1 MLIRLAALGAL
12 GYVGYRYLR
21 ERPEQNENRGDV
33 ALAGGPLS
41 EQATIQDS
49 PDLAPAM
56 AWHQSEMPRT
66 VQ

>member
-21 ERPEQNENRGDV
+21 ERPERTENDGEI

-49 PDLAPAM
+49 PDLTPAM
-56 AWHQSEMPRT
+56 AWHSSEMPRT